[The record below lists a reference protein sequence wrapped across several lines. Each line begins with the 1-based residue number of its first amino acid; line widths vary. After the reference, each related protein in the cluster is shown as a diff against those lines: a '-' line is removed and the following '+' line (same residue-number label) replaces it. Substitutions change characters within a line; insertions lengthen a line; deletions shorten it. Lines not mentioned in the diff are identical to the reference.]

1 MRDLQW
7 GKWRYLN
14 IIREQGGLTM
24 GEVEVFEYNQ
34 GAGSRV
40 VGDLQW
46 GKWRYLNIIREQ
58 GG

>member
-14 IIREQGGLTM
+14 IIREQGSETLTM

-34 GAGSRV
+34 GAGWLEIYNGEV
-40 VGDLQW
+40 EVFE
-46 GKWRYLNIIREQ
+46 YNQ
-58 GG
+58 GAGW

>member
-1 MRDLQW
+1 MVRDLQW

-14 IIREQGGLTM
+14 IIREQGGERLTM
-24 GEVEVFEYNQ
+24 
-34 GAGSRV
+34 
-40 VGDLQW
+40 

>member
-1 MRDLQW
+1 MVRDLQW

-14 IIREQGGLTM
+14 IIREQGSERLTM
-24 GEVEVFEYNQ
+24 
-34 GAGSRV
+34 
-40 VGDLQW
+40 